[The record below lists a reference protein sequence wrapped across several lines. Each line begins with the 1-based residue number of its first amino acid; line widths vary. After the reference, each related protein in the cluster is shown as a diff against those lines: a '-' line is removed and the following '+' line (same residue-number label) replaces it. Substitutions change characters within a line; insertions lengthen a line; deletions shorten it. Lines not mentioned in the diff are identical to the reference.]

1 MLVKEKATSEKFMLL
16 TFSLISQT
24 HLSLNL
30 SVIIVYFYKPI
41 SLCILAKVVP
51 PFLGGGV
58 TAHCIQANQLSR
70 ENLRCNKSQTNI
82 CSHAKGELGSLK

>member
-30 SVIIVYFYKPI
+30 SVNNCLFYQPI
-41 SLCILAKVVP
+41 GLCILAKVIP
-51 PFLGGGV
+51 PLLAFRRGDCTLN
-58 TAHCIQANQLSR
+58 TSQLVVKG
-70 ENLRCNKSQTNI
+70 KS
-82 CSHAKGELGSLK
+82 